1 MGGRLKENIRRS
13 MVTVALL
20 GTSLTAFLAPA
31 AAAPAQI
38 GTSAVSQPL
47 VAAAAAAATTDFVP
61 LSPTR
66 ILDTR
71 GSAKP
76 AAGETVDLQVT
87 GAGGVPAS
95 GVGAVVMNVTATRAS
110 APGFVTVW
118 PTGQPLPTASNLN
131 IEHVDQTVPNLV
143 IVPVGTNGKVSIY
156 TQSGTDLIADV
167 AGWYPTGS
175 TFNPLSPTRILDTRG
190 SAKPAAGETV
200 DLQVT
205 GAGGVPAS
213 GVGAVVMNVTATRAS
228 APGFVTVWPT
238 GQPLPTASNLNI
250 EHVDQTV
257 PNLVIVPVGTNGKV
271 SIYTQSGTDLI
282 ADVAGW
288 VPIQVG
294 PDPSLVVVAA
304 VGEVTPIGDEKG
316 DGLLTLS
323 YVGPRSVK
331 VGTIFAIPPDSVREQ
346 GSYAEVTA
354 LLAGSTYQAKPQQL
368 GDILPGAQFVFDVA
382 DPTSSANLR
391 VKSANLAVALS
402 DGSGLVPQSISGVG
416 KPTYSCSGKATYNQ
430 SFDGTGPFFR
440 KLHVDGRILTLDP
453 WFELTAEVGVAL
465 KMSATMTAEGSCQGS
480 VRLLDASA
488 DQKFTLGPVPVWVHH
503 RVQID
508 LKGSASGTADASWQ
522 LSREYGSLVGFG
534 YSDGSV
540 HAIKGPLDK
549 PDNSATFD
557 AHGSFHGDVSLPI
570 AYDVTVDSIATF
582 GATLKPWLSVDAKAN
597 ITPPTASAEVH
608 SWVGVDLSLRAALRV
623 KVKLPIIGERGWEK
637 DWDLGNYQIIG
648 PREVLNKKW
657 DWAIASAPTTPN
669 PATVVASKP
678 ELPNRPTPST
688 GPGYT
693 ITNTGGQGVP
703 LRNSPRLSDIRSAG
717 PNDGAAIT
725 ILCQTFGEAAGIRNN
740 HVWDDI
746 IWAGHEGFIPDAF
759 TSTPVRVDQFLTG
772 VPRCPD
778 PGVTVQAAS
787 TSPAGSVYAATNT
800 GGQATFV
807 TDSPSASAP
816 RRTGPVA
823 GDSFQLVCQAWGDP
837 YGTFNNHLWD
847 KIVWNGQ
854 QVFLPDT
861 FATTPTVADQYVT
874 GVTHCAGGDPPIV
887 TQPPATGTTRAEQQ
901 GSRGANTFTDPH
913 AISGAGP
920 RVAPSQTVQVSCR
933 LLDPSAPSI
942 SPDGYWY
949 RLADSPWN
957 NQYYAAANT
966 FMNGDPPGGPF
977 THNTDFAVPD
987 CNGAPPTPTTYTET
1001 QGSRGVN
1008 TFSNYHNASGPGT
1021 RVNPSQQ
1028 VQVSCKVYDPTIA
1041 SANPDGYWYRI
1052 ASAPWS
1058 NAYYAP
1064 ANTFMNGDPPGG
1076 PFTHNTD
1083 FAVPNC

>member
-1 MGGRLKENIRRS
+1 MRDSNKGICVGGRLKRNIRRS

-31 AAAPAQI
+31 EAAPAQI
-38 GTSAVSQPL
+38 GPSAVSQPL

-71 GSAKP
+71 GGSKP

-87 GAGGVPAS
+87 GAGGVP
-95 GVGAVVMNVTATRAS
+95 V
-110 APGFVTVW
+110 
-118 PTGQPLPTASNLN
+118 
-131 IEHVDQTVPNLV
+131 
-143 IVPVGTNGKVSIY
+143 
-156 TQSGTDLIADV
+156 
-167 AGWYPTGS
+167 
-175 TFNPLSPTRILDTRG
+175 
-190 SAKPAAGETV
+190 
-200 DLQVT
+200 
-205 GAGGVPAS
+205 S

-316 DGLLTLS
+316 SDLLTLS
-323 YVGPRSVK
+323 YSGARSVE
-331 VGTIFAIPPDSVREQ
+331 VGTIFAIPPDGLREQ
-346 GSYAEVTA
+346 GSYAVVTA
-354 LLAGSTYQAKPQQL
+354 LLGGSTYQAKPQQL
-368 GDILPGAQFVFDVA
+368 GDVLPGAEFVFDVA
-382 DPTSSANLR
+382 DPTNSRTLR
-391 VKSANLAVALS
+391 VQSANLAVAIE
-402 DGSGLVPQSISGVG
+402 DGPWLRPLASSGVG
-416 KPTYSCSGKATYNQ
+416 KPSYSCSGKATYNQ

-440 KLHVDGRILTLDP
+440 NLHVDGKLLTFSP
-453 WFELTAEVGVAL
+453 WFELSAEVGVAL
-465 KMSATMTAEGSCQGS
+465 KMSAAMSAEGSCQGS
-480 VRLLDASA
+480 VPLLSASA
-488 DQKFTLGPVPVWVHH
+488 EETFLLGGVIPVWVHQ
-503 RVQID
+503 RVQVD

-522 LSREYGSLVGFG
+522 LSREYGSRVGFG
-534 YSDGSV
+534 YRNGS
-540 HAIKGPLDK
+540 AYPIKAPLDK
-549 PDNSATFD
+549 PSNSATFD

-570 AYDVTVDSIATF
+570 AYDVTVDSAATL
-582 GATLKPWLSVDAKAN
+582 GATLKPWLSVDAKAD

-608 SWVGVDLSLRAALRV
+608 SWVGLDLSLRAALRV
-623 KVKLPIIGERGWEK
+623 KVWPFGLDES
-637 DWDLGNYQIIG
+637 WDLGSFQIIG

-657 DWAIASAPTTPN
+657 SWSAASAPTTPN

-678 ELPNRPTPST
+678 ALPSRPIPSS

-725 ILCQTFGEAAGIRNN
+725 ILCQAFGEAAGIRNN

-759 TSTPVRVDQFLTG
+759 TSTPVRADQFLAG

-787 TSPAGSVYAATNT
+787 TSPSGSVYAATNT

-807 TDSPSASAP
+807 TDSPSATAP
-816 RRTGPVA
+816 RRTGPAA
-823 GDSFQLVCQAWGDP
+823 GDNFQLVCQAWGDP
-837 YGTFNNHLWD
+837 FGTFNNHLWD

-861 FATTPTVADQYVT
+861 FATTPTVADQYVP

-920 RVAPSQTVQVSCR
+920 RVAPSETVQVSCR

-987 CNGAPPTPTTYTET
+987 CNAAPPTPTPTTYTET